1 MQTVCDL
8 CYNNFD
14 KKVSI
19 FNVNVFVFFKGWSV
33 QQKKEVSK
41 ATIGRLP
48 LYLRFLQEASARGEK
63 FISSSVIAQSISV
76 SSVLVRKDL
85 AIVSSNSGVPR
96 KGFGINTL
104 IADIEKFLG
113 YDNHSDVVIVG
124 AGGLG
129 KAFLGYEGF
138 KNNGMNIVAAFDKD
152 ENLVGSTVAGKP
164 ILSMSELDS
173 FIEERK
179 IRIGIIAVP
188 KAAAQEVLDRMASA
202 GIKAVWN
209 FAPAALTPPKGV
221 VLKTEDLAASLSIL
235 AGKLFRRGED

>member
-1 MQTVCDL
+1 MQG
-8 CYNNFD
+8 
-14 KKVSI
+14 KI
-19 FNVNVFVFFKGWSV
+19 
-33 QQKKEVSK
+33 EVSK

-63 FISSSVIAQSISV
+63 FISSSVIAQNISV

-85 AIVSSNSGVPR
+85 AVVSSNAGVPR
-96 KGFGINTL
+96 KGFAVNSL

-113 YDNHSDVVIVG
+113 YDNLSDVIIVG

-152 ENLVGSTVAGKP
+152 LSLVGGVVSGKP
-164 ILSMSELDS
+164 ILPMDDLAV
-173 FIEERK
+173 FVEEKK

-188 KAAAQEVLDRMASA
+188 KTAAQEVLNAMASA

-209 FAPAALTPPKGV
+209 FAPATLVAPKGV
-221 VLKTEDLAASLSIL
+221 TLKTEDLAASLSLL
-235 AGKLFRRGED
+235 AGSMTRVEPEI

>member
-1 MQTVCDL
+1 MLSPVRDS
-8 CYNNFD
+8 
-14 KKVSI
+14 KSEEIVR
-19 FNVNVFVFFKGWSV
+19 V
-33 QQKKEVSK
+33 QRDVSK

-48 LYLRFLQEASARGEK
+48 SYLRFLQEASARGDK
-63 FISSSVIAQSISV
+63 FISSSVIAQNISV

-85 AIVSSNSGVPR
+85 AVVSSNAGVPR
-96 KGFGINTL
+96 RGFGISTL

-113 YDNHSDVVIVG
+113 YDKHSDVVIVG

-138 KNNGMNIVAAFDKD
+138 KNNGMTIVAAFDKD
-152 ENLVGSTVAGKP
+152 EKLVGGEISGKP
-164 ILSMSELDS
+164 ILPMEEFAS
-173 FIEERK
+173 FVEKNK

-188 KAAAQEVLDRMASA
+188 KTAAQGVLDIMAAA

-209 FAPAALTPPKGV
+209 FAPAALKPPKGV

-235 AGKLFRRGED
+235 AGKLFRGNEE

>member
-1 MQTVCDL
+1 MPE
-8 CYNNFD
+8 
-14 KKVSI
+14 KR
-19 FNVNVFVFFKGWSV
+19 
-33 QQKKEVSK
+33 EVSK

-85 AIVSSNSGVPR
+85 AVVSSNAGVPR
-96 KGFGINTL
+96 KGFGVNTL

-113 YDNHSDVVIVG
+113 YDNLSDVVIVG

-152 ENLVGSTVAGKP
+152 ESLVGSKVAGKP
-164 ILSMSELDS
+164 ILSMKDFDDFVEKG
-173 FIEERK
+173 K

-188 KAAAQEVLDRMASA
+188 KSAAQEVLDKMAGA
-202 GIKAVWN
+202 GIKAIWN
-209 FAPAALTPPKGV
+209 FAPAALLAPKGV
-221 VLKTEDLAASLSIL
+221 TLKTEDLAASLSIL
-235 AGKLFRRGED
+235 AGKLLRKSEE

>member
-1 MQTVCDL
+1 MPE
-8 CYNNFD
+8 
-14 KKVSI
+14 KR
-19 FNVNVFVFFKGWSV
+19 
-33 QQKKEVSK
+33 EVSK

-85 AIVSSNSGVPR
+85 AVVSSNAGVPR
-96 KGFGINTL
+96 KGFGVNTL

-113 YDNHSDVVIVG
+113 YDNLSDVVIVG

-152 ENLVGSTVAGKP
+152 ERLVGSKVAGKP
-164 ILSMSELDS
+164 ILSMKDFDDFVEKG
-173 FIEERK
+173 K

-188 KAAAQEVLDRMASA
+188 KSAAQEVLDKMAGA
-202 GIKAVWN
+202 GIKAIWN
-209 FAPAALTPPKGV
+209 FAPAALLAPKGV
-221 VLKTEDLAASLSIL
+221 TLKTEDLAASLSIL
-235 AGKLFRRGED
+235 AGKLLRKSEE